1 MTVLNDYLNQNQ
13 SKQQRECV
21 EDAQKYLV
29 KSVQEVKVNNLLKNR
44 SKVACFEDFRFVIIH
59 LSNK

>member
-1 MTVLNDYLNQNQ
+1 M
-13 SKQQRECV
+13 K
-21 EDAQKYLV
+21 DAQEYLV
-29 KSVQEVKVNNLLKNR
+29 KSVQEVEVNNLLKNQ